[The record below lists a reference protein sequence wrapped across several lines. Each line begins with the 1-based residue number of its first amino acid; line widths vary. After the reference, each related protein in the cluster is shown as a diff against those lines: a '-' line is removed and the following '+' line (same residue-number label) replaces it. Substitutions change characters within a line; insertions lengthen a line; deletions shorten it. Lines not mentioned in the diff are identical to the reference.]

1 MRTKLIKIIY
11 HKFELKDEVE
21 NKLNFDKKAKKEKK
35 LEIKTKKIK
44 LKKQNTINLDRMMKL
59 KTNKTFTKRQ
69 RKEFKKSKE

>member
-21 NKLNFDKKAKKEKK
+21 NKLNSDKKAKKEKK